1 MAWWTGPHLGDQARW
16 GRSAPRQPDGV
27 EAPLELALFKCVFDI
42 YFVETERVGFY
53 INRVYIFSGLFFNL
67 VGIFFF

>member
-1 MAWWTGPHLGDQARW
+1 M
-16 GRSAPRQPDGV
+16 

-67 VGIFFF
+67 VGIFFFLITHN